1 MNLESLEACKNEA
14 GPTSLGYLPLGTF
27 SLGTAYLEPRQLS
40 LLSIAAALKNWS
52 KPAGPAASR
61 MACKEQ
67 ISYEAEDDK
76 LQEFLKNEDAS
87 NWCLVPSASSFR
99 QLNVFSSSSHSSECP
114 TSSVQW
120 FLAIRREGSRR
131 SVLQVQSTW
140 EGLVQGRGRER
151 WCQKGAGAP
160 CYEPGAWAVRH
171 GPSTGVVQRWQMLWG
186 GQEGR
191 IGPQEHR
198 ERRRCRAQL
207 GGGGS
212 SSSHMAVRG
221 DGVENS
227 CNGATKKEKK
237 IGTLL

>member
-99 QLNVFSSSSHSSECP
+99 QLNVFSSSSHSSGCP
-114 TSSVQW
+114 M
-120 FLAIRREGSRR
+120 FLAIRRERSRR
-131 SVLQVQSTW
+131 
-140 EGLVQGRGRER
+140 
-151 WCQKGAGAP
+151 P
-160 CYEPGAWAVRH
+160 
-171 GPSTGVVQRWQMLWG
+171 VVQVHLGRPSSRKG
-186 GQEGR
+186 GEKG
-191 IGPQEHR
+191 GVKR
-198 ERRRCRAQL
+198 EL
-207 GGGGS
+207 G
-212 SSSHMAVRG
+212 HL
-221 DGVENS
+221 
-227 CNGATKKEKK
+227 ATSL
-237 IGTLL
+237 GLGL